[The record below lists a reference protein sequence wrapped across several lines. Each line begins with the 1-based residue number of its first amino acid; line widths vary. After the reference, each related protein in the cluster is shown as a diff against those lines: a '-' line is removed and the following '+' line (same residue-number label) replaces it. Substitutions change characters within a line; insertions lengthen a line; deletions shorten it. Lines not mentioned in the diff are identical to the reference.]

1 MGEPVCP
8 SGDGSASDPDRF
20 ARIVERSEPGLRRFL
35 GRLGLRGCDVDDV
48 VQETYLRAWRGFGRF
63 RGESRVSTWITRIA
77 INLTHRGTAQ
87 RRRMVPLS
95 EQAGAALASRPG
107 LSETA
112 LVRAYEQALGRL
124 SPEQRAV
131 FLMHEAEGLSYQAV
145 AEALGCPLGTVMSRL
160 HRARA
165 RLLEDLKEQIEERL
179 P

>member
-1 MGEPVCP
+1 MRHDEGVRLLRSGGRLHSCGWPGPVVMADGPGDALMGEPVCP

-112 LVRAYEQALGRL
+112 LVRAYEQALGGSLRN
-124 SPEQRAV
+124 S
-131 FLMHEAEGLSYQAV
+131 
-145 AEALGCPLGTVMSRL
+145 
-160 HRARA
+160 ARCS
-165 RLLEDLKEQIEERL
+165 
-179 P
+179 